1 MVPLRTGGAVQREL
15 VDVHAEKH
23 RAEPRGKAKEFGGL
37 FVVRKKGGQLR
48 VLVDARRANRRF
60 AAPPEVEP
68 LSTEGLSRLEVELGE
83 DELDGNGL
91 PLPAVVEELHATL
104 GCTGVKDAI
113 RRLLMPE
120 EMPSW

>member
-37 FVVRKKGGQLR
+37 FV
-48 VLVDARRANRRF
+48 DARRTNRRF

-68 LSTEGLSRLEVELGE
+68 LWPRLEVELTE

-104 GCTGVKDAI
+104 GCTGVNDAI

>member
-1 MVPLRTGGAVQREL
+1 MVPLRIGGAVQREL

-68 LSTEGLSRLEVELGE
+68 FSAEGLSRLEVELGE

-104 GCTGVKDAI
+104 GCTDVKDAI